1 MEWFGD
7 IEVLIVVDNKLG
19 IVHDNR
25 LGQFEVGGSV
35 VGQLPFDGVGGAETE
50 EWIKTRF
57 GLDLNGSVGG
67 RLIYFSKLG

>member
-1 MEWFGD
+1 LEWFGD

-50 EWIKTRF
+50 E
-57 GLDLNGSVGG
+57 
-67 RLIYFSKLG
+67 